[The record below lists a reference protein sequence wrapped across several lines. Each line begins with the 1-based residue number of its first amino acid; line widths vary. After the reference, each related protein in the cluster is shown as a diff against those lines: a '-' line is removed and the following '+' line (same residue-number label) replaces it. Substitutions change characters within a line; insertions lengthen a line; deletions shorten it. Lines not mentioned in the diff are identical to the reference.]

1 MRQVVILNRSRP
13 QSPPARARYCDTF
26 FCQLR
31 GLTFRRQLS
40 LDDGLLLVQKTDS
53 RLQAAIHML
62 GVWFD
67 LAIVW
72 INTDMR
78 VVDVCLARSWRP
90 IYLPRF
96 PASYVLELSS
106 ERLNEFCV
114 GDEVC
119 FEEIN

>member
-1 MRQVVILNRSRP
+1 MRQVVVLNHSRP
-13 QSPPARARYCDTF
+13 QSSPAKALYCDTF

-40 LDDGLLLVQKTDS
+40 LDEGLLLVQRTDS

-78 VVDVCLARSWRP
+78 VVDVRLARSWRP
-90 IYLPRF
+90 IYLPKV